1 MNLSKAGIAI
11 RIISILFAVL
21 LIKPVKS
28 QSMNDPSPTLADT
41 TQTMNLDEFY
51 KIILTFHP
59 VVRQAGLLTE
69 VAQQEIRLARGSFDP
84 KLAAA
89 IDHKEFEDKT
99 YYSKLDAYLSFPTWF
114 PVNPRVGYQQNTGEL
129 LNAEDAIPGGK
140 QLYAGISVPLGRGLI
155 TDERR
160 AAVKQAELF
169 TTIATADQ
177 IKIINKILLDAA
189 KEYWHWFF
197 AYNQLM
203 LLDRSVALADD
214 IFKRVKLNA
223 AQGEASLLDTIQA
236 KITLQSR
243 QVDRQEAIL
252 ALQNSIISVSN
263 YLWDAQGEPL
273 QFNNLVAPMMATQDP
288 IWVRGELLE
297 DLLNRAR
304 ENHPDLVRLNVNLD
318 QLEVEKSLA
327 KEFMKPQMDF
337 QYSALSQPTAVHQI
351 DFFNDY
357 KLGVDFSFPVFLR
370 KERSKLAL
378 TKLKIEGTKLKR
390 SQSEREI
397 LNEINTTFNELR
409 NTIVILKQQ
418 EEVVALYNMLLKAE
432 ILNLENGESDLF
444 KINIQQEKLIQS
456 QSKLLK
462 LKAEQQKQKAFLYW
476 AAGVKNLD
484 FQ

>member
-1 MNLSKAGIAI
+1 MKLSKIGIVI

-21 LIKPVKS
+21 LNTSAKS
-28 QSMNDPSPTLADT
+28 QSMNDPSPALADT

-84 KLAAA
+84 KLAAS

-114 PVNPRVGYQQNTGEL
+114 PVNPKVGYQQNTGEL

-140 QLYAGISVPLGRGLI
+140 QLYAGISVPIGRGLI
-155 TDERR
+155 TDVRR
-160 AAVKQAELF
+160 TAVRQAELF
-169 TTIATADQ
+169 TTITTADQ

-189 KEYWHWFF
+189 KEYWQWFF

-203 LLDRSVALADD
+203 LLDRNVTLAEG
-214 IFKRVKLNA
+214 IFKGVKLNA
-223 AQGEASLLDTIQA
+223 VQGEASLLDTIQA
-236 KITLQSR
+236 KIILQSR
-243 QVDRQEAIL
+243 LVDRQEAIL
-252 ALQNSIISVSN
+252 ALQNSIISMSN

-273 QFNNLVAPMMATQDP
+273 QFNTSVAPVLVKQDP

-304 ENHPDLVRLNVNLD
+304 ENHPDLVRLSLSID

-327 KEFMKPQMDF
+327 KEFMKPQLDL
-337 QYSALSQPTAVHQI
+337 QYTALSQPTAVHQI
-351 DFFNDY
+351 DLFNDY

-390 SQSEREI
+390 SQSERQI
-397 LNEINTTFNELR
+397 LNEINITFNELR
-409 NTIVILKQQ
+409 NTIVIIKQQ
-418 EEVVALYNMLLKAE
+418 EEVVALYSMLLKAE
-432 ILNLENGESDLF
+432 IFNLENGESDLF

-476 AAGVKNLD
+476 AAGVKNLA